1 MFTHNLQVKLI
12 LYCLFGIL
20 CLDVGGYMKKGFT
33 LIELLAVIVILAIIA
48 LISVPLI
55 SNIIENSKKSSFL
68 VSVNGILE
76 ATEYDSLEKGN
87 DYYFPES
94 GLNFKGEDLKGGYIS
109 IKNGKSLVL
118 VYNDNYCVT
127 KDFDDTKLSISEI
140 PSSECEKY
148 MDKEKAFT
156 FDSKTGTIT
165 RYDESYGLDVVIPY
179 SINGVPVKK
188 IGDSAFVSDYNKEIV
203 RVIDRTTGI
212 CSKLAEAGNY
222 CYYDY
227 TYEYAIANNIK
238 YDQYIRYT
246 FTSDTKKICYNLDGN
261 HVIVGNDEVKSIND
275 GYYGCRFEAT
285 SGTGN
290 IVSLDLSHAN
300 QLEEIGNLSFF
311 KNKLDNVK
319 WNSNIKIIG
328 NAAFASNNISEIN
341 LSNSKL
347 EVISYEAF
355 GQNKLKNLD
364 LSGNSNLKTI
374 QSGAFLLNDLVTI
387 NLGSSKDLTIEDN
400 TFIKNKEYN
409 SNPNLTSI
417 INGTGNSYNW
427 SAITEIKST
436 NSDIFETGI
445 IKHSDGNITVSK

>member
-1 MFTHNLQVKLI
+1 
-12 LYCLFGIL
+12 
-20 CLDVGGYMKKGFT
+20 MKKGFT

-48 LISVPLI
+48 LISTPII

-68 VSVNGILE
+68 VLVNGILE
-76 ATEYDSLEKGN
+76 AAEYDSLEKDN

-127 KDFDDTKLSISEI
+127 KGFDNTNLSISEI
-140 PSSECEKY
+140 SSSECEKY

-165 RYDESYGLDVVIPY
+165 GYDENYGLDVVIPY

-188 IGDSAFVSDYNKEIV
+188 IGDSAFISDYNKEIV
-203 RVIDRTTGI
+203 RVIDRTTGT
-212 CSKLAEAGNY
+212 CSKLAELDNY
-222 CYYDY
+222 CFYDY

-246 FTSDTKKICYNLDGN
+246 FTNDTKKVCYALDGN
-261 HVIVGNDEVKSIND
+261 YVIVGNDEIKSIND
-275 GYYGCRFEAT
+275 GYYACQFGANI
-285 SGTGN
+285 GTGN
-290 IVSLDLSHAN
+290 IASLDLSQAN
-300 QLEEIGNLSFF
+300 QLEEIGALSFF

-328 NAAFASNNISEIN
+328 NTAFAYNNIPEIN

-347 EVISYEAF
+347 EVISSEAF
-355 GQNKLKNLD
+355 AQNKLKNLD
-364 LSGNSNLKTI
+364 LSGNSNLKII
-374 QSGAFLLNDLVTI
+374 QSSAFVFNDLVTI
-387 NLGSSKDLTIEDN
+387 NLGTSKDLKIEGN

-417 INGTGNSYNW
+417 INGTSNSYNW
-427 SAITEIKST
+427 SEITEVQST

-445 IKHSDGNITVSK
+445 IKHSDGNIIVSK